1 MCQAPDTPHLL
12 TIKGVSMDE
21 TRIIDCTKL
30 TPRLKELVARHVPD
44 ARLDHCLTCGLCA
57 SGCPATG
64 IDGMDP
70 RKFLRL
76 LALGQDEL
84 LLDSDWIYACTM
96 CQRCRYACPMG
107 IDIGRIVYEFR
118 GMRPKDRRPS
128 NLQRSCELQKKSNS
142 TGIPNEDFVW
152 VVGDVLEEVKE
163 NEPEWADLQAPIDKK
178 GAIFYL
184 NQNAKEPTVEPE
196 EMVPLWKILHAAG
209 IDWTYSSKWW
219 DGANYCLF
227 TGDPKDWEYT
237 VRKQAE
243 TVDALGVRYYINTE

>member
-1 MCQAPDTPHLL
+1 MAQPLE
-12 TIKGVSMDE
+12 V
-21 TRIIDCTKL
+21 
-30 TPRLKELVARHVPD
+30 
-44 ARLDHCLTCGLCA
+44 ARLDQRLKGIITESFPQAQIEYCLTCGMCV
-57 SGCPATG
+57 SGCPASG
-64 IDGMDP
+64 IEGLDP

-76 LALGQDEL
+76 LLLGQDQEL
-84 LLDSDWIYACTM
+84 LKSDWIYACTM
-96 CQRCRYACPMG
+96 CARCRYACPMG
-107 IDIGRIVYEFR
+107 IDIGRMVYVLR
-118 GMRPKDRRPS
+118 GMRPKERRPA

-152 VVGDVLEEVKE
+152 VVNDVLEEVRE
-163 NEPEWADLQAPIDKK
+163 NEPEWSDLRAPIDKD
-178 GAIFYL
+178 GAQYYL

-227 TGDPKDWEYT
+227 TGDPEDWEYT

>member
-1 MCQAPDTPHLL
+1 MPDEKPLDIVRL
-12 TIKGVSMDE
+12 RAWVKG
-21 TRIIDCTKL
+21 RIE
-30 TPRLKELVARHVPD
+30 RSVPD
-44 ARLDHCLTCGLCA
+44 ARIDYCLTCGLCA

-64 IDGMDP
+64 IDGLDP

-76 LALGQDEL
+76 LVLGQDDEIL
-84 LLDSDWIYACTM
+84 KTNWIYTCTM
-96 CQRCRYACPMG
+96 CQRCRYVCPMG
-107 IDIGRIVYEFR
+107 IDVGRIVYEIR
-118 GMRPKDRRPS
+118 GMRPRDERPR
-128 NLQRSCELQKKSNS
+128 NLQRSCDLQKETNS

-152 VVGDVLEEVKE
+152 VVRDVLEEVRQ
-163 NEPEWADLQAPIDKK
+163 NEPEWADINAPIDKA
-178 GAIFYL
+178 GAEYYL

-227 TGDPKDWEYT
+227 TGDAKDWEMT

-243 TVDALGVRYYINTE
+243 VVDALGCRYYINTE

>member
-1 MCQAPDTPHLL
+1 MAAPLE
-12 TIKGVSMDE
+12 V
-21 TRIIDCTKL
+21 TRLDQ
-30 TPRLKELVARHVPD
+30 RLKAVVTENFPQAQIEY
-44 ARLDHCLTCGLCA
+44 CLTCGMCV
-57 SGCPATG
+57 SGCPASG
-64 IDGMDP
+64 IEGLDP

-76 LALGQDEL
+76 LLLGQDQEL
-84 LLDSDWIYACTM
+84 LESDWIYACTM
-96 CQRCRYACPMG
+96 CARCRYACPMG
-107 IDIGRIVYEFR
+107 IDIGRMVYVLR
-118 GMRPKDRRPS
+118 GMRPKERRPA

-152 VVGDVLEEVKE
+152 VVNDVLEEVRR
-163 NEPEWADLQAPIDKK
+163 NQPEWSDLRAPIDKA
-178 GAIFYL
+178 GAQYYL

-227 TGDPKDWEYT
+227 TGDPEDWEFT

>member
-1 MCQAPDTPHLL
+1 MAQPLE
-12 TIKGVSMDE
+12 V
-21 TRIIDCTKL
+21 
-30 TPRLKELVARHVPD
+30 
-44 ARLDHCLTCGLCA
+44 ARLDQRLKGIITESFPQAQIEYCLTCGMCV
-57 SGCPATG
+57 SGCPASG
-64 IDGMDP
+64 IEGLDP

-76 LALGQDEL
+76 LLLGQDEEL
-84 LLDSDWIYACTM
+84 LKSDWIYACTM
-96 CQRCRYACPMG
+96 CARCRHACPMG
-107 IDIGRIVYEFR
+107 IDIGRMVYVLR
-118 GMRPKDRRPS
+118 GMRPREERPA
-128 NLQRSCELQKKSNS
+128 NLQRSCDLQKQSNS

-152 VVGDVLEEVKE
+152 VVNDVLEEVRR
-163 NEPEWADLQAPIDKK
+163 NQPEWRDLQAPIDKK
-178 GAIFYL
+178 GALYYL

-227 TGDPKDWEYT
+227 TGDPEDWEYT